1 MYGEQLLAA
10 PHLTEFAVLQYHTD
24 DNIAA
29 IASAPGGACRGI
41 VRLAGPTALACLSR
55 VFTPAAGDAADRWA
69 ALTPDSPPVVIDG
82 TLAQEPGHE
91 LPVRAYIWPGI
102 RSYTR
107 SPLVE
112 LHTIGSPPLLEWVV
126 ERLGTAG
133 ARAALPGEFTLRAF
147 LAGRL
152 DLTQAEAVLGVIDA
166 QGQVSLNTALAQ
178 LAGGL
183 AGPLAEL
190 RTRLLD
196 LLAHLEAG
204 LDFVEEDIEFISADE
219 LQSQLGDIRH
229 QVEAIAAQMQ
239 SRGESREMP
248 RVVLTGLPNVGK
260 SSLFNALLQG
270 DANEPTRDANATDG
284 TNAGSA
290 RRIRAAIVSDIAGTT
305 RDFLVGE
312 TTVGNRRCLVVD
324 TAGVEHLDGSP
335 ATSDE
340 LAPAVNQAA
349 EVAAQALGDTQRA
362 AAAVTLL
369 CLDAS
374 RPLTP
379 WEAEQLA
386 TPCRARVTV
395 LTKADRVTP
404 GAPLPANGIV
414 TSSVSGQGLAE
425 LRQAIEAAL
434 AAAGDAEPGETTGAV
449 TATAIRCRESLRQAA
464 QALEAATDLAAGG
477 LGEELVAAEIRL
489 ALDALGQVTG
499 AVYTDDILDRIFSRF
514 CIGK

>member
-1 MYGEQLLAA
+1 M
-10 PHLTEFAVLQYHTD
+10 QYHTD

-29 IASAPGGACRGI
+29 IASAPGGAARGI
-41 VRLAGPTALACLSR
+41 VRLAGPTAVDCLGR
-55 VFTPAAGDAADRWA
+55 IFTPAAGEDAARWA
-69 ALTPDSPPVVIDG
+69 TLGPNAPPAAIDG
-82 TLAQEPGHE
+82 SITLEPGHE
-91 LPVRAYIWPGI
+91 LAVRVYIWPGT

-112 LHTIGSPPLLEWVV
+112 LHTVGSPPLLEWVI
-126 ERLGTAG
+126 ERLGSAG

-166 QGQVSLNTALAQ
+166 QGQNSLNTALAQ

-183 AGPLAEL
+183 AGPLGEL
-190 RTRLLD
+190 RTHLLD

-219 LQSQLGDIRH
+219 LQSQLGEIRQ

-248 RVVLTGLPNVGK
+248 RVVLSGLPNVGK
-260 SSLFNALLQG
+260 SSLFNALLSDGAAEHPAG
-270 DANEPTRDANATDG
+270 DP
-284 TNAGSA
+284 
-290 RRIRAAIVSDIAGTT
+290 RRIRAALVSDIAGTT

-312 TTVGNRRCLVVD
+312 ALVDGRPCLVVD
-324 TAGVEHLDGSP
+324 TAGVEHDDGHSQADDEP
-335 ATSDE
+335 APT
-340 LAPAVNQAA
+340 VNQAA
-349 EVAAQALGDTQRA
+349 EAAAQALGDTQRA

-374 RPLTP
+374 RPLTA
-379 WEAEQLA
+379 WEAQQLA
-386 TPCRARVTV
+386 TPCPARVTV
-395 LTKADRVTP
+395 LTKADRLCP
-404 GAPLPANGIV
+404 GTPLPVAGIL
-414 TSSVSGQGLAE
+414 TSSVTGQGLSE
-425 LRQAIEAAL
+425 LRQAIAAALEASSDAEAA
-434 AAAGDAEPGETTGAV
+434 ETMGTV
-449 TATAIRCRESLRQAA
+449 TATAIRCRESLQHAA
-464 QALEAATDLAAGG
+464 HALEAAAQLAVGG

>member
-1 MYGEQLLAA
+1 
-10 PHLTEFAVLQYHTD
+10 LQYHTD

-41 VRLAGPTALACLSR
+41 IRLAGPTAVACLGQ
-55 VFTPAAGDAADRWA
+55 VFRPAAGEAAARWA
-69 ALTPDSPPVVIDG
+69 TLTPDSQPVTIDG
-82 TLAQEPGHE
+82 SISLEPGHE
-91 LPVRAYIWPGI
+91 LPVRAYIWPGR

-112 LHTIGSPPLLEWVV
+112 LHTVGSPLLLEWVV

-166 QGQVSLNTALAQ
+166 QGQASLNTALAQ

-183 AGPLAEL
+183 AGPLAGL

-219 LQSQLGDIRH
+219 LQSQLGDIRGR
-229 QVEAIAAQMQ
+229 VEAIAAQMQ

-260 SSLFNALLQG
+260 SSLFNALLRG
-270 DANEPTRDANATDG
+270 DGNEAASDDERK
-284 TNAGSA
+284 AGGA
-290 RRIRAAIVSDIAGTT
+290 RRIRTAIVSDIAGTT

-312 TTVGNRRCLVVD
+312 TTLGNRRCLVVD
-324 TAGVEHLDGSP
+324 TAGVEHRDGGS
-335 ATSDE
+335 SSE
-340 LAPAVNQAA
+340 SEQAPTANEAA
-349 EVAAQALGDTQRA
+349 EAAAQALGDTQRA

-386 TPCRARVTV
+386 APCPARVIV
-395 LTKADRVTP
+395 LTKADQVAP
-404 GAPLPANGIV
+404 GVPLPAEGML
-414 TSSVSGQGLAE
+414 TSSVTGQGLAE
-425 LRQAIEAAL
+425 LRQAIASAL
-434 AAAGDAEPGETTGAV
+434 VTVGDAEPGETSGTVA
-449 TATAIRCRESLRQAA
+449 ATAIRCRESLRQAA
-464 QALEAATDLAAGG
+464 QALEAAADLAAGG
-477 LGEELVAAEIRL
+477 LGEELVAAEIRV

>member
-1 MYGEQLLAA
+1 M
-10 PHLTEFAVLQYHTD
+10 QYHTD

-41 VRLAGPTALACLSR
+41 VRLAGPTAVECLGR
-55 VFTPAAGDAADRWA
+55 VFTPAAGEAAARWA
-69 ALTPDSPPVVIDG
+69 KRDPHAPPAAVDG
-82 TLAQEPGHE
+82 SITLEAGQE
-91 LPVRAYIWPGI
+91 LAVRAYIWPGT
-102 RSYTR
+102 RSYTH

-112 LHTIGSPPLLEWVV
+112 LHTIGSPPLLEWVI
-126 ERLGTAG
+126 ERLGAAG

-166 QGQVSLNTALAQ
+166 QGQGSLDTALAQ

-183 AGPLAEL
+183 AGPLAQL
-190 RTRLLD
+190 RAQLLD

-219 LQSQLGDIRH
+219 LQSQLGEIRQ

-239 SRGESREMP
+239 SRGETREMP
-248 RVVLTGLPNVGK
+248 RVVLSGLPNVGK
-260 SSLFNALLQG
+260 SSLFNALLG
-270 DANEPTRDANATDG
+270 DGANEGA
-284 TNAGSA
+284 A
-290 RRIRAAIVSDIAGTT
+290 RRIRAALVSDIAGTT
-305 RDFLVGE
+305 REFLVGE
-312 TTVGNRRCLVVD
+312 ALVEGQRCLVVD
-324 TAGVEHLDGSP
+324 TAGVEHDEPSGQVADP
-335 ATSDE
+335 APS
-340 LAPAVNQAA
+340 ANQAA
-349 EVAAQALGDTQRA
+349 EAAAQALGDTQRV

-374 RPLTP
+374 RPLSA
-379 WEAEQLA
+379 WEVQQLA
-386 TPCRARVTV
+386 LPCPARVVV
-395 LTKADRVTP
+395 LTKADRLAP
-404 GAPLPANGIV
+404 GAPLPAAGLL
-414 TSSVSGQGLAE
+414 TSSVTGQGLSE
-425 LRQAIEAAL
+425 LRQAIAAAL
-434 AAAGDAEPGETTGAV
+434 EASGDGESAESTGTV

-464 QALEAATDLAAGG
+464 LALEAAADLAAGG

-489 ALDALGQVTG
+489 ALDALGEVTG